1 MKRIKISAKRLGTIA
16 HYIGVICEYLFVI
29 FLAVWLNSV
38 LKLPNLFNFLFKVFG
53 LILIA
58 FGIFLILWS
67 SGLQFKIGQG
77 TTGFSEPTKR
87 LVTYGPYGH
96 VRNPMMEG
104 QFLFFAG
111 FGFLLDLLAMFII
124 LPILILAIHGFIV
137 YIEEPNLK
145 RRFGQDWVSY
155 TERVARWFP
164 RICRTHNNARIKS
177 Q

>member
-38 LKLPNLFNFLFKVFG
+38 LKLLNLFNFLFKVFG

-145 RRFGQDWVSY
+145 RRFGQEWISY
-155 TERVARWFP
+155 TKRVAKWFP
-164 RICRTHNNARIKS
+164 RICRTHNKARIKS